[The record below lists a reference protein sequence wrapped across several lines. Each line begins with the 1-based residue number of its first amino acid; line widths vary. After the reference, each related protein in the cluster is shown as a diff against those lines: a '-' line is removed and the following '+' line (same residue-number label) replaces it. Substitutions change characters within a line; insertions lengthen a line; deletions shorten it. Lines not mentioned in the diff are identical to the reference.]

1 MVKVREDQNY
11 TLDGTEGKVNGAFDF
26 EAWLGHVK
34 EKAGKL
40 ADEDAF
46 SLLLQAATLS
56 QMVENEAGL
65 QGNVSQQ
72 GFSSFQ
78 VGLKMV
84 DIMLD
89 LNMDVDA
96 LVAALLYRSVR
107 ENKLALE
114 DVVKQFGDE
123 PAKLV
128 QGVLDMAAISAY
140 VNADREPFFGELQ
153 QQLDN
158 VRKMMVA
165 MVDDVRVAII
175 KLAERTC
182 AIRAVNQAPKEKRR
196 KVAREVF
203 DIYAPLAHRLGI
215 GHIKWELE
223 DLSFRY
229 LQPEAYKKIAKL
241 LAEKRLEREHYIDE
255 VLETLENA
263 LQDVG
268 VKAELSGRV
277 KHIYSIWRKMQRKKI
292 DFHQVYD
299 IRAVRVLV
307 PSVADCYAALGVV
320 HALWQHI
327 PKEFDDYITSPKE
340 NGYRSLHT
348 AVIGPKG
355 KVLEIQLRTQEMH
368 DEAELGVC
376 AHWKYKE
383 GSPSKAERSYEN
395 KISWLRQV
403 LEWQEELEG
412 HAPNRVSDLFKGNIV
427 DERVYVFTP
436 KGDVLDLPFG
446 ATPVDFAYR
455 VHTEVG
461 HHCRG
466 AQVNGRIVPLNYQL
480 KTSDRVEIIT
490 VKSGGPSKDWLNP
503 NSGYLVSPRAR
514 SKVQHWFKLQDRDQN
529 IADGKALLN
538 AELQRLAIKADLDG
552 VAQALNLKAAE
563 DLFAAVGAGDIRVGQ
578 IVGKINAP
586 LQPEKSF
593 AFHAPESRSQD
604 SQSDDGVYIH
614 GVGNL
619 LTHIAGCCKP
629 VPGENVIGYVTVGRG
644 VSVHRQ
650 DCPHLISL
658 MEKDPARIVDVS
670 WGETRDKIYPV
681 DIMIHAYDRE
691 GLLRDVITILS
702 NEKIN
707 VTSMNTRSNFKNNTA
722 DMQVSVE
729 ISSIVELGHVLAKI
743 NQLQNV
749 IETKRIQ
756 QA

>member
-1 MVKVREDQNY
+1 MMVKVREDQNY
-11 TLDGTEGKVNGAFDF
+11 TLEGPDGVNGDLDLGV
-26 EAWLGHVK
+26 WLSHVK

-40 ADEDAF
+40 ADENALA
-46 SLLLQAATLS
+46 LLYQAAELS
-56 QMVENEAGL
+56 KAVEAEAIL
-65 QGNVSQQ
+65 RGNASEQ

-89 LNMDVDA
+89 LSMDVDS

-107 ENKLALE
+107 EKKLSLL
-114 DVVKQFGDE
+114 DVEKQFGE
-123 PAKLV
+123 VAVKLI
-128 QGVLDMAAISAY
+128 QGVLDMAAISVY
-140 VNADREPFFGELQ
+140 VNADREPFVGEQ
-153 QQLDN
+153 QQHLDN
-158 VRKMMVA
+158 VRKMLVA

-229 LQPEAYKKIAKL
+229 LQADAYKKIAKL
-241 LAEKRLEREHYIDE
+241 LAERRLEREHYIDQ
-255 VLETLENA
+255 VLQDLEHA
-263 LQDVG
+263 LQDVD

-277 KHIYSIWRKMQRKKI
+277 KHIYSIWRKMQRKHI

-320 HALWQHI
+320 HALWKHI

-355 KVLEIQLRTQEMH
+355 KVLEIQIRTQDMH

-383 GSPSKAERSYEN
+383 GATSKSEASYEN

-412 HAPNRVSDLFKGNIV
+412 NMPSQVSDLLKNSII
-427 DERVYVFTP
+427 DDRVYVFTP
-436 KGDVLDLPFG
+436 KGDVLDLPLG
-446 ATPVDFAYR
+446 ATPVDFAYQ
-455 VHTEVG
+455 VHTDVG

-466 AQVNGRIVPLNYQL
+466 AQVNGHIVPLNYHL

-490 VKSGGPSKDWLNP
+490 SKSGGPSKDWLNP
-503 NSGYLVSPRAR
+503 HSGYLISPRAR

-538 AELQRLAIKADLDG
+538 AELQRLAIKTDLDV
-552 VAQALNLKAAE
+552 VAQDLNLKAEE
-563 DLFAAVGAGDIRVGQ
+563 DLFAAVGAGDVRLGHILT
-578 IVGKINAP
+578 KINAS
-586 LQPEKSF
+586 LQPEKTFEFQASESK
-593 AFHAPESRSQD
+593 APSD
-604 SQSDDGVYIH
+604 KADDGIYIH

-629 VPGENVIGYVTVGRG
+629 VPGETVIGYVTVGRG
-644 VSVHRQ
+644 VTVHRQ
-650 DCPHLISL
+650 DCSHLISL
-658 MEKDPARIVDVS
+658 MAKDPDRIIEVS

-707 VTSMNTRSNFKNNTA
+707 VTSMSTRSNFKNNTA
-722 DMQVSVE
+722 DMQVTFEV
-729 ISSIVELGHVLAKI
+729 SSIVNLGQILSKI

-749 IETKRIQ
+749 IETRRIGQ
-756 QA
+756 N